1 MIRYVP
7 CPASAFIWKQDRIG
21 HSTYIYIFI
30 HMKNFKWKSGRFKGF
45 TAVTI
50 ETWKR
55 RRYGSRCWLS
65 LKILSYSFWWCMK
78 KRELC
83 ALSDWLCMVN
93 NRQCFKA
100 LCKQIKLKYQ
110 KMHPGEIIIINII
123 IIIIILII
131 TFFSYLKF

>member
-1 MIRYVP
+1 MCLVP
-7 CPASAFIWKQDRIG
+7 HRLLYENKIESATVHI
-21 HSTYIYIFI
+21 YIYSYIWRI
-30 HMKNFKWKSGRFKGF
+30 SSGNQVDSRGS

-123 IIIIILII
+123 IIIILII